1 MVMLFF
7 AYGMN
12 AQNFASTSLSD
23 YYKSVNI
30 DKQVEQ
36 NQYGIVSALKV
47 TNVVKAPTSK
57 GTVYSSGVV
66 NIPTVDNSTVTS
78 IVNIADNEIVGDIN
92 VTVTITHTWSSDLD
106 LFLVSP
112 AGTVVELSTDNG
124 GNADNTYAGTVFDDE
139 ATESIITAV
148 VPYTG
153 SYQPEGLLSSFD
165 GELLVGDWTLMVGD
179 DAGGDGGALVE
190 WSLDVEYFVPANYDA
205 SIVDIPSL
213 SGAVFPGSNDV
224 VVTLSNLGV
233 YTMTACDVYYDIV
246 NASTGASVASDVY
259 SWSGS
264 LDLGFSEDVTIGSFV
279 ATAGETYTITAFSD
293 LVGDEDISNDI
304 YTSTFT
310 TYTTEAIPYS
320 QDFETP
326 TGWVNATGDNGD
338 WSIVTAMGHGAY
350 QDHTTGT
357 GYFAGLD
364 DSSPMDLGYF
374 ANFLTPVFDLSGLT
388 APGLFFYYQSVDDGV
403 VGIGEIS
410 ELHVDV
416 TTDGINWTNDIL
428 VITEEVNQWTEFS
441 VNIMPYLGTYAQFRF
456 RGVTT
461 GDYQSDPSVDD
472 FEIKQLPDNDLAVTE
487 VTPTGIYYNGTYTP
501 EYPEVSIYN
510 AGGLDQSTYSVNVT
524 VTDPSTGVEVY
535 NETVVDPAT
544 ITAGGT
550 YTCTMTTL
558 LDPDFATYSITA
570 FVDLT
575 GDENLNNNLQ
585 EEVLAVTRW
594 YHGVNGMP
602 MNSYLMSSAAYSGSF
617 GNLLFSIGGNT
628 MTGNNNEVFVYNV
641 DNQTWTQTISLPA
654 PSVVG
659 AATAYDDNIFVHLGS
674 SGVYTNTC
682 LSFDIS
688 TEAWNPIADLPA
700 EIAWTSATTN
710 NGSIYLAGGYDGANF
725 LSSVYRYDPVGDA
738 WTTLADL
745 PMAAMGGSLITVDNK
760 LVYVWG
766 IQGASTLDGY
776 AMIGEIDPM
785 DPDVI
790 TWTTTAMPAELGTYK
805 MTAAP
810 ISDNAFIVTSGDYA
824 SWAPRPNTYIY
835 YMATDE
841 WVRIDDKP
849 LFNLGYAAGSFYDG
863 ATSTYVTASGYNGG
877 FITDVEYL
885 MIDVNAPIAATY
897 MPAMNEIEVAL
908 DATVSVEFNVGV
920 NQLYTPTV
928 SIFDGTDFVTVTGLN
943 FDDATNTLEISHDMF
958 DYGTTYSVT
967 IDAGAFMSEELD
979 GSLNDDISWN
989 FTTIEETYSV
999 TFNVDMTAPIALGNF
1014 IVGTDVVYLT
1024 GSMVGWAEPGTDPT
1038 MEMTDVDGDF
1048 IYSITLQVTDGDAEY
1063 KYFQNAGWD
1072 GGEWAGGENRM
1083 FTVAGSDLT
1092 LDDVWAMEYL
1102 IMFSVTDGTNALE
1115 GASVNIDGVEDFTN
1129 VDGLVPFAAIDGTY
1143 SYTVSL
1149 ANYTVVSDDAIVA
1162 GDHQVIDVVLDPL
1175 ALNNIFA
1182 NVAITPNPTSGL
1194 VTISADDIYTVKV
1207 INVNGQVLSSMNMTN
1222 TTSTIDISNL
1232 EAGLYFVE
1240 LSNDNQSATYKIIK
1254 K

>member
-12 AQNFASTSLSD
+12 AQNLASTSIADYNKTVSNDKHVEFAQKGVVFASTVD
-23 YYKSVNI
+23 
-30 DKQVEQ
+30 
-36 NQYGIVSALKV
+36 
-47 TNVVKAPTSK
+47 NVVKNTTPK

-66 NIPTVDNSTVTS
+66 NIATVDNSVVTS
-78 IVNIADNEIVGDIN
+78 TINISDNEIVGDVN
-92 VTVTITHTWSSDLD
+92 VSFTITHTWSADLD
-106 LFLVSP
+106 VYLTSP
-112 AGTVVELSTDNG
+112 SGTTVEITTDNG
-124 GNADNTYAGTVFDDE
+124 GSADDTYTGTVFDDE
-139 ATESIITAV
+139 ATESITVAI

-153 SYQPEGLLSSFD
+153 SYIPEGALSDFD
-165 GELLVGDWTLMVGD
+165 GELLAGDWTLSVAD

-190 WSLDVEYFVPANYDA
+190 WSLDIEFYVPLSYDA

-213 SGAVFPGSNDV
+213 SGNVFPGSNDV

-246 NASTGASVASDVY
+246 NASTGVSVASDVY

-279 ATAGETYTITAFSD
+279 AIAGETYTITAFSD
-293 LVGDEDISNDI
+293 LVSDEDISNNI
-304 YTSTFT
+304 YISTFT
-310 TYTTEAIPYS
+310 TYTATAIPYS
-320 QDFETP
+320 QDFDTP
-326 TGWVNATGDNGD
+326 YGWENIIGDNGD
-338 WSIVTAMGHGAY
+338 WYIVTSMGHGAY

-364 DSSPMDLGYF
+364 DSSPMESGYF

-388 APGLFFYYQSVDDGV
+388 APGLYFYYQNVDDGA
-403 VGIGEIS
+403 VGVGNIS

-441 VNIMPYLGTYAQFRF
+441 INITPLLGSFAQFRF

-461 GDYQSDPSVDD
+461 NNYLSDPSVDD
-472 FEIKQLPDNDLAVTE
+472 FEIKQLPDNDLIATSVS
-487 VTPTGIYYNGTYTP
+487 PNGFLYNGTYTGV
-501 EYPEVSIYN
+501 YPEVSIYN
-510 AGGLDQSTYSVNVT
+510 AGGMDQSTYSVNVT

-544 ITAGGT
+544 ILAGGT

-558 LDPDFATYSITA
+558 LDVDYGTYSITA

-575 GDENLNNNLQ
+575 GDENPDDNLL
-585 EEVLAVTRW
+585 EGEFSVTRW
-594 YHGVNGMP
+594 YHGDNGMP
-602 MNSYLMSSAAYSGSF
+602 MNSYMMSSAAYSGAL

-628 MTGNNNEVFVYNV
+628 ITFNNNEVFVYDV
-641 DNQTWTQTISLPA
+641 DSQTWTQTTSLPVS
-654 PSVVG
+654 SVVG
-659 AATAYDDNIFVHLGS
+659 AATAYDDNIFVHVGASGS
-674 SGVYTNTC
+674 YTNTC
-682 LSFDIS
+682 LSYDIAS
-688 TEAWNPIADLPA
+688 EVWSPIADLPI
-700 EIAWTSATTN
+700 EIGWTSATTN
-710 NGSIYLAGGYDGANF
+710 NGSIYVAGGYDGVNYF
-725 LSSVYRYDPVGDA
+725 SSVYRYDPVGDA
-738 WTTLADL
+738 WTTAADL

-766 IQGASTLDGY
+766 AQGAGTLDGY

-785 DPDVI
+785 DADVI
-790 TWTTTAMPAELGTYK
+790 TWTTTAVPAELGTYK

-824 SWAPRPNTYIY
+824 GWVARPNTYIY
-835 YMATDE
+835 YIATDE

-863 ATSTYVTASGYNGG
+863 ATSTYVTASGYNGS
-877 FITDVEYL
+877 FITDVEYF
-885 MIDVNAPIAATY
+885 MIDVNVPEAATY
-897 MPAMNEIEVAL
+897 MPAMNETEVAL

-928 SIFDGTDFVTVTGLN
+928 SIFDGTNFVNVTGLTFN
-943 FDDATNTLEISHDMF
+943 DATNTLEISHDMF

-967 IDAGAFMSEELD
+967 IDAGAFMSEDLD
-979 GSLNDDISWN
+979 GSLNDVISWN
-989 FTTIEETYSV
+989 FTTLETYSV
-999 TFNVDMTAPIALGNF
+999 TFNVDMTAPIALEYF

-1024 GSMVGWAEPGTDPT
+1024 GSMVDWAEPGTDPT
-1038 MEMTDVDGDF
+1038 MEMTDADGDY
-1048 IYSITLQVTDGDAEY
+1048 IYSITLDVTNGDAEY
-1063 KYFQNAGWD
+1063 KYFQNAGWA
-1072 GGEWAGGENRM
+1072 GGEWDGGDNRM
-1083 FTVAGSDLT
+1083 FTVAGSNLT

-1102 IMFSVTDGTNALE
+1102 IIFSVTDGTNALE
-1115 GASVNIDGVEDFTN
+1115 GASVTIGGVEDFTD
-1129 VDGLVPFAAIDGTY
+1129 VDGLVPFAGIDGTY

-1149 ANYTVVSDDAIVA
+1149 DGYEVVSDFAIVA

-1175 ALNNIFA
+1175 SLNNIFA
-1182 NVAITPNPTSGL
+1182 NVSITPNPTSGL
-1194 VTISADDIYTVKV
+1194 VTIYANDMYNVQIID
-1207 INVNGQVLSSMNMTN
+1207 VNGKLLSSVNMTSNN
-1222 TTSTIDISNL
+1222 TTIDITSY
-1232 EAGLYFVE
+1232 EAGLYIVK
-1240 LSNDNQSATYKIIK
+1240 LSKDGASASYKVIK